1 MFDFIVDVEEQ
12 EFEVFVDGKG
22 EVVLHSNY
30 EYVPLETDEQELEY
44 GL

>member
-12 EFEVFVDGKG
+12 EFDIFVNDKG

-30 EYVPLETDEQELEY
+30 ECVSLDNDELELEY
-44 GL
+44 AL

>member
-1 MFDFIVDVEEQ
+1 MFDFIVDVEQQ

-30 EYVPLETDEQELEY
+30 EYVPLEDEQELEY
-44 GL
+44 AL

>member
-12 EFEVFVDGKG
+12 EFGIFVNDKG

-30 EYVPLETDEQELEY
+30 EYVPLENDELELEY
-44 GL
+44 VL

>member
-1 MFDFIVDVEEQ
+1 MFDFIVDVEQQ

-30 EYVPLETDEQELEY
+30 ECVPLENEEQEMEY

>member
-1 MFDFIVDVEEQ
+1 MFDFIVDVEQQ

-30 EYVPLETDEQELEY
+30 EYVPLENDDLELEY
-44 GL
+44 VL

>member
-12 EFEVFVDGKG
+12 EFDIFVNDKG

-30 EYVPLETDEQELEY
+30 ECVPLDNDELELEY
-44 GL
+44 AL

>member
-1 MFDFIVDVEEQ
+1 MFDFIIDVEQQ

-30 EYVPLETDEQELEY
+30 EYVPLETDDLELEY